1 MSSALVTV
9 ASHST
14 SSLWFKVSVVGTNVS
29 KHVEFAPN
37 FTHDSATL
45 QSDLLAAI
53 ISFCLSD
60 LGITVGA
67 TDIIIVNAPLKMA
80 AV

>member
-29 KHVEFAPN
+29 KNVEWTPN
-37 FTHDSATL
+37 FTHDAATM
-45 QSDLLAAI
+45 QDALLTALI
-53 ISFCLSD
+53 TFCLSD

-67 TDIIIVNAPLKMA
+67 SDIIIVNAPIKLA
-80 AV
+80 AL